1 MAIEINTGIY
11 HMIILL
17 AWILNIISAGFV
29 KRIILKKKSCLFI
42 DTKKSNKCIFCLFF
56 LFFLLFMT
64 HLFLEI
70 KRGNG
75 NPPQPPSGSAIVSTH
90 PMRGSG
96 LKFLVRGDYTKS
108 RPRIKQVW
116 HDKIPSWQ
124 LAMWKGMWDLSL
136 MSDIFSYGTQ
146 SIKQIINDQSINQ
159 SMISLSNWLRIHL
172 IKTWTYSNEKKWKK
186 VLQSFITLLS

>member
-1 MAIEINTGIY
+1 METP
-11 HMIILL
+11 
-17 AWILNIISAGFV
+17 LNLPLD
-29 KRIILKKKSCLFI
+29 RPLFQHI
-42 DTKKSNKCIFCLFF
+42 
-56 LFFLLFMT
+56 
-64 HLFLEI
+64 
-70 KRGNG
+70 
-75 NPPQPPSGSAIVSTH
+75 PW
-90 PMRGSG
+90 GSG
-96 LKFLVRGDYTKS
+96 LKNRNLFLVRGDYTKS

-124 LAMWKGMWDLSL
+124 LALWKGMWDLSL

-186 VLQSFITLLS
+186 VLQSFITYHLSVAIFYQNLR